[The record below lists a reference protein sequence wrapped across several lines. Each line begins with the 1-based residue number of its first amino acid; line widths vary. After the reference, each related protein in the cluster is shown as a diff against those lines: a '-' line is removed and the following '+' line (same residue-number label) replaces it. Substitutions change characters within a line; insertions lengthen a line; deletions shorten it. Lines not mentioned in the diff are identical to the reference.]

1 MIAEY
6 NGVWASHCRQHDC
19 AGALDLLRR
28 ASELARTNAGYAYV
42 YAVALNSGRCVPDR
56 QWHGAMNTF
65 GFQLIQL
72 IAELFPRPLSLAI
85 WLS

>member
-1 MIAEY
+1 MRAMPM
-6 NGVWASHCRQHDC
+6 STPSLLTQ
-19 AGALDLLRR
+19 AGR
-28 ASELARTNAGYAYV
+28 
-42 YAVALNSGRCVPDR
+42 PDG

-65 GFQLIQL
+65 GGFQLIQL

>member
-1 MIAEY
+1 
-6 NGVWASHCRQHDC
+6 VR
-19 AGALDLLRR
+19 
-28 ASELARTNAGYAYV
+28 
-42 YAVALNSGRCVPDR
+42 PDG

-65 GFQLIQL
+65 GGFQLIQL